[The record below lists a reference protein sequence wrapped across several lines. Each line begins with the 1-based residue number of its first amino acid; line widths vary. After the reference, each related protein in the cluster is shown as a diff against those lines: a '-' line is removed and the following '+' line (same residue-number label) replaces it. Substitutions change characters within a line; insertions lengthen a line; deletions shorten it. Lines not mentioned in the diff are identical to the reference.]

1 MRMMMIK
8 KVMMCVVHIMERC
21 SKSMNLYKF
30 VKSSS
35 LNRGRIYSTVPI
47 NSIDMDSEFMLK
59 HVYGNVQNLC
69 TWWEGIIHL
78 FLYMTHKKCMAYNGK
93 NILWPTGH
101 KKVCHNIVVWFRHF
115 GNQYY
120 LFVWTKFIH
129 NKWKIFQVRCQRIW
143 NPNSKS

>member
-1 MRMMMIK
+1 MNGAHNGEVLQEHELVKMCK
-8 KVMMCVVHIMERC
+8 KCFNVHTTQGR
-21 SKSMNLYKF
+21 
-30 VKSSS
+30 
-35 LNRGRIYSTVPI
+35 RRIYSTVPI

-101 KKVCHNIVVWFRHF
+101 KKVCHNIVVWFRHYV
-115 GNQYY
+115 NQYD

-129 NKWKIFQVRCQRIW
+129 NKCCYSMERKIFQVLCQRIW